1 MKSTRLLV
9 VVGLGAVLGVALW
22 AGEGHTPALGGYCP
36 VAYQAMGKAMKGNPQ
51 FASSFQGQTFL
62 LANADAKKMFEAE
75 PAKYVPAYNGY
86 CATAMAQGKKLEANP
101 KLFAVKNGR
110 TFLFSSRE
118 AKAMFEKDPEGTI
131 AQADAQWT
139 KLQKQAEE

>member
-9 VVGLGAVLGVALW
+9 ILGLVAVLGVALW
-22 AGEGHTPALGGYCP
+22 AGEARKPALKGYCP
-36 VAYQAMGKAMKGNPQ
+36 VCYQAVGKAVEGKPEL
-51 FASSFQGQTFL
+51 ATEFQGQTFY
-62 LANADAKKMFEAE
+62 LANADVKKMFEAE